1 MAVHRADVVAWA
13 MRDRSVARSGCA
25 PRGALNCGKWSR
37 DANAR
42 IKFHPNS
49 WGEYFKNYATAT
61 NHA

>member
-1 MAVHRADVVAWA
+1 MAVHRVDLVAWA

-49 WGEYFKNYATAT
+49 
-61 NHA
+61 